1 LSWTKLNLQK
11 PCQDGKLNVQGGG
24 RKAAGKMST
33 IGEKEE
39 NKGIN
44 LSTKVYILRT
54 HIVKRKLNKWGL
66 SPI

>member
-1 LSWTKLNLQK
+1 MFR
-11 PCQDGKLNVQGGG
+11 GEG

-66 SPI
+66 SPLNKC